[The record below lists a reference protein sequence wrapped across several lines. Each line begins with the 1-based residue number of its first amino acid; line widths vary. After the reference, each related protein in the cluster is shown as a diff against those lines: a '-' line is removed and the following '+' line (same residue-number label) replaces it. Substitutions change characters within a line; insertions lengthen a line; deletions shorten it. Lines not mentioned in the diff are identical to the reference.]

1 MPWCFLPTSTKL
13 SVLGLDSLG
22 SYDISYPRCSMYG
35 IFKYIWVIFRANVG
49 KYSIHG
55 AYGLGK
61 MVILLAILVIL
72 PGILN
77 IYWILWVAM
86 KLHMFSSLLLH
97 RVYDSVTFAV
107 PKW

>member
-1 MPWCFLPTSTKL
+1 
-13 SVLGLDSLG
+13 
-22 SYDISYPRCSMYG
+22 
-35 IFKYIWVIFRANVG
+35 
-49 KYSIHG
+49 
-55 AYGLGK
+55 